1 MYEGDSLAHYGVKG
15 MKWGVRKRRTSP
27 SRKFESRRAKRKRV
41 NNELSKMSDEQLQRR
56 LNRLNNENRYRE
68 FNGVR
73 PKNRVIRKKIG
84 EKTRES
90 IASSLALPITAL
102 TAYSA
107 KIGVDYVKKHGK
119 DIVNSAGLVYTMNNL
134 K

>member
-1 MYEGDSLAHYGVKG
+1 MHGDDSLAHYGVKG
-15 MKWGVRKRRTSP
+15 MKWGVRKRRISP
-27 SRKFESRRAKRKRV
+27 SKKFETKRTKRKRV

-73 PKNRVIRKKIG
+73 PKNRGIRKKVG
-84 EKTRES
+84 EKARES
-90 IASSLALPITAL
+90 VASSLALPITAL
-102 TAYSA
+102 TAYTA

-119 DIVNSAGLVYTMNNL
+119 DIINSAGLVYTMNNL

>member
-1 MYEGDSLAHYGVKG
+1 MYGDDSLAHYGVKG
-15 MKWGVRKRRTSP
+15 MKWGVRKRRISP
-27 SRKFESRRAKRKRV
+27 SRKFESKRAKRKRV

-107 KIGVDYVKKHGK
+107 KVGVDYIKKHGK
-119 DIVNSAGLVYTMNNL
+119 DIVNSAGLVYTINNL

>member
-1 MYEGDSLAHYGVKG
+1 MYEDDSLAHYGVKG
-15 MKWGVRKRRTSP
+15 MKWGVRKRRISP

-107 KIGVDYVKKHGK
+107 KIGVDYIKKHGK

>member
-1 MYEGDSLAHYGVKG
+1 MYEDDSLAHYGVKG
-15 MKWGVRKRRTSP
+15 MKWGVRKRRISP
-27 SRKFESRRAKRKRV
+27 SRKFESKRAKRKRV

-107 KIGVDYVKKHGK
+107 KVGVDYIKKHGK

>member
-1 MYEGDSLAHYGVKG
+1 MYEDDSLAHYGVKG

-27 SRKFESRRAKRKRV
+27 SKKFETKRTKRKRV
-41 NNELSKMSDEQLQRR
+41 NGELSKMSDEQLQRR

-73 PKNRVIRKKIG
+73 PKSKGIRKKFG
-84 EKTRES
+84 EKTQES
-90 IASSLALPITAL
+90 IAKSLALPITAL
-102 TAYSA
+102 TTYTAT
-107 KIGVDYVKKHGK
+107 IGINYVKKHGK
-119 DIVNSAGLVYTMNNL
+119 DIVNSAGLVYAMNNL